1 MDVFVLALTAA
12 FNPTLLAATTV
23 MLLMPKPRNLMLGYL
38 LGAMMTSVT
47 LGLAIVFTLEDSGA
61 VDVAQNTLSPAV
73 NLALG
78 FIALAIASVLRGER
92 DAALRERMGRRK
104 ATKAKPKPEKG
115 PPRWQRALNKGSART
130 TFAIGAMLTLPG
142 ASYLAGLNRI
152 AGEDPSVQ
160 GAVLAVFGFNLIML
174 GLIEVPLLSYW
185 LAPDTTPERVQRAR
199 AALGRN
205 GRHIAIRVATVVGAL
220 LVLRGAIELIA

>member
-1 MDVFVLALTAA
+1 
-12 FNPTLLAATTV
+12 

>member
-1 MDVFVLALTAA
+1 
-12 FNPTLLAATTV
+12 
-23 MLLMPKPRNLMLGYL
+23 MLGYL

-104 ATKAKPKPEKG
+104 ATKGKPKAEKG